1 MRYDPETGKP
11 SLPCDPET
19 GKPAK
24 HENLLKQISSA
35 STGSSGS
42 DKLCLEDSIPMGVYT
57 GEKKIQT
64 PSFRNL
70 REENDKL
77 RNQLQD
83 QKEEI
88 RVLTELVESGLET
101 NSDRRSISSGD
112 FPSGLDSVENRSIGG
127 AKIVTNRSS
136 MRTDEKGNPVA
147 SSTVGK

>member
-1 MRYDPETGKP
+1 MN
-11 SLPCDPET
+11 CDPES
-19 GKPAK
+19 GKP
-24 HENLLKQISSA
+24 ENSVNLLKQISTASSA
-35 STGSSGS
+35 SSGS
-42 DKLCLEDSIPMGVYT
+42 DKLCLEDSIPMEVYT
-57 GEKKIQT
+57 GEKKIRT